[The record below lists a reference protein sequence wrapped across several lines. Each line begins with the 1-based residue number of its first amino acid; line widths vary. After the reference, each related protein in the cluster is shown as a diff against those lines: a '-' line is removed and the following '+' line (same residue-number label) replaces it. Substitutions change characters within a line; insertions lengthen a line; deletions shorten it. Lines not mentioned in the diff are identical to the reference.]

1 MKVCFQTLV
10 YIELPYSEDMRQY
23 LFAPIYSD
31 DPSTRPT
38 SEQLEAVDNLID
50 SMMLVQD
57 G

>member
-38 SEQLEAVDNLID
+38 LEQLEAVDNLID